1 MATQDQGNA
10 SLPDKVEQGVFD
22 VGDAPPWNEVG
33 YSSHKTA
40 KIVGI
45 TYRQLDHWARTELW
59 QPSLVEATGS
69 GTKRRYSFT
78 DLVALKVIK
87 SMRDAGLSL
96 QAARKAVDYLTEHLD
111 EDLSSA
117 NLVIEGKNSVLVY
130 SGDVILDLVRDG
142 QVVLNI
148 VPLHGIVAE
157 LAPWITKAK
166 PSDEGTVQM
175 DANAGGR

>member
-1 MATQDQGNA
+1 MATEDQGNA
-10 SLPDKVEQGVFD
+10 SLPDKVEQGAFD
-22 VGDAPPWNEVG
+22 VGDAAPWSEVG

-96 QAARKAVDYLTEHLD
+96 QAARKAVDYLTDHLD

-166 PSDEGTVQM
+166 PSDEGTVQTV
-175 DANAGGR
+175 ANAGGQ